1 MLFESFRNEAS
12 VSAAWVFFW
21 GLGYLIAQF
30 ITIETDYTST
40 ITDLIIITV
49 ALLLTTFG
57 IRGGLPS
64 LNGVQY
70 GVLRRSAGSV
80 Y

>member
-21 GLGYLIAQF
+21 GFGYLIATL
-30 ITIETDYTST
+30 IDLETVHTTPIWDWVIVAAGLLVST
-40 ITDLIIITV
+40 FL
-49 ALLLTTFG
+49 